1 MTDAQTTPSSGADD
15 TVVIAAQVSDDQGVL
30 AEGAVAVQ
38 GNHVLLVARFANTAA
53 AAGVYSDLQEGELAG
68 TYHIDG
74 VLVVHA
80 DDAGKI
86 TIEKLTDHHSR
97 RGLKW
102 GVVAGVV
109 AGIVFPPSI
118 LASAV
123 WLGGTGLVVGKI
135 GNVREKA
142 KVEKAVSDVITPGTS
157 GILALIDV
165 NDVPAVKAAIP
176 QAEAV
181 KTIPVEDATAE
192 AIEKAAGPDAP
203 ATDAPATA

>member
-1 MTDAQTTPSSGADD
+1 MTDEQTTPTASADD

-123 WLGGTGLVVGKI
+123 WLGGAGLVVGKI

-157 GILALIDV
+157 DILALIDV